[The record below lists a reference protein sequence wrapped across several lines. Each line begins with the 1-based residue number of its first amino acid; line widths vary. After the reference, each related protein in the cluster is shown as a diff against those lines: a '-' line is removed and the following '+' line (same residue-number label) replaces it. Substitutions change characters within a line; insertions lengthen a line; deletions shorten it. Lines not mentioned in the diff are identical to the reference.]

1 MNTPDTTK
9 PKPKSA
15 AKPKPKAVAKPKP
28 KAAAKP
34 KTKKEVK
41 DKVVEQPVPK
51 KRRRRR
57 SKTKRKL
64 YFTQE
69 TEDAIVQYNSLEDE
83 LLRNKIYNESI
94 SYPFDKLAENILNT
108 FKFSYFQCSHMD
120 VQRETV
126 SNLVS
131 NIHKYK
137 QENGKAFSYF
147 SIIAKNFL
155 ILYNNGNY
163 KKFKRHTSV
172 DDDEII
178 YEQKELTV
186 SPKTE
191 IRRKELSE
199 FIRLMIE
206 YWDKNLEKFFKKEH
220 ELKIAAAVIEI
231 FRNCDSIENFNKK
244 ALYLYI
250 REMTDCK
257 TQNITKVV
265 NKMKDTQFALHRKY
279 LADGKIDLD

>member
-1 MNTPDTTK
+1 MKSKDDETTNTL
-9 PKPKSA
+9 
-15 AKPKPKAVAKPKP
+15 
-28 KAAAKP
+28 
-34 KTKKEVK
+34 
-41 DKVVEQPVPK
+41 PK
-51 KRRRRR
+51 KRRKRRKR
-57 SKTKRKL
+57 GTGKIYFSKD
-64 YFTQE
+64 
-69 TEDAIVQYNSLEDE
+69 TEDAIVEYNASEDE
-83 LLRNKIYNESI
+83 IFRNEIYNARI
-94 SYPFDKLAENILNT
+94 SYAFDKLAENILNT
-108 FKFSYFQCSHMD
+108 FKFSYFQCSHED
-120 VQRETV
+120 VQREVV

-178 YEQKELTV
+178 HTQKELTV
-186 SPKTE
+186 HPKSDV
-191 IRRKELSE
+191 RKKELLE
-199 FIRLMIE
+199 FMRLMIE
-206 YWDKNLEKFFKKEH
+206 YWQVTIEKIFKKPQ
-220 ELKIAAAVIEI
+220 ELKIAYAVLEI
-231 FRNCDSIENFNKK
+231 FRSCDRIENFNKK

-265 NKMKDTQFALHRKY
+265 NKMKGLQKDIQQEYIRTGNIKTPE
-279 LADGKIDLD
+279 

>member
-1 MNTPDTTK
+1 MI
-9 PKPKSA
+9 S
-15 AKPKPKAVAKPKP
+15 
-28 KAAAKP
+28 
-34 KTKKEVK
+34 KKKKIKEKDEPTGENVVK
-41 DKVVEQPVPK
+41 LKK
-51 KRRRRR
+51 KRKPR
-57 SKTKRKL
+57 SKNKKI
-64 YFTQE
+64 YFSQD
-69 TEDAIVQYNSLEDE
+69 TEDAIVEYNSTEDMVA
-83 LLRNKIYNESI
+83 RNKLYNERI

-108 FKFSYFQCSHMD
+108 FKFSYFQCSHEE
-120 VQRETV
+120 VQKEVV

-137 QENGKAFSYF
+137 QGNGKAFSYF

-178 YEQKELTV
+178 YEKKELTINPR
-186 SPKTE
+186 SETRK
-191 IRRKELSE
+191 KELSE
-199 FIRLMIE
+199 FVKLMIE
-206 YWDKNLEKFFKKEH
+206 YYDNNLERLFKKPQ
-220 ELKIAAAVIEI
+220 ELKIAAAVVEI
-231 FRNCDSIENFNKK
+231 FRKSESIENFNKK

-265 NKMKDTQFALHRKY
+265 NKMKDVQAQLTRSYFDR
-279 LADGKIDLD
+279 GFIDLD